1 MVAAAN
7 GYPMSVL
14 VQLNKEKTYYWQI
27 SVLYLRTNHSLPHLH
42 ILIEMMRCLACLLEC
57 VSQCGRGSLLTWLTH
72 LPWLTNIK
80 RANHINLL
88 STDSDVNSTQRVPR
102 LLMLIDLQTEVQT
115 KHPCLGGSRP
125 KQHRAVHCTSVDNIK
140 EWNLLCQGQNLFE
153 RPTGILSLRIEIFI
167 CRLHEL

>member
-7 GYPMSVL
+7 VYPMSVL
-14 VQLNKEKTYYWQI
+14 VQLNKENPYYWQI

-42 ILIEMMRCLACLLEC
+42 ILIEMMRCLACVLEC
-57 VSQCGRGSLLTWLTH
+57 VSQCGRASLLTWLTH

-88 STDSDVNSTQRVPR
+88 SADSDVNSTQRVPR
-102 LLMLIDLQTEVQT
+102 LIDLQTEVQT

-125 KQHRAVHCTSVDNIK
+125 KQHCAVHCTSMDNIK
-140 EWNLLCQGQNLFE
+140 EWNLLCEGKIFSKDPLEFCLFV
-153 RPTGILSLRIEIFI
+153 SK
-167 CRLHEL
+167 